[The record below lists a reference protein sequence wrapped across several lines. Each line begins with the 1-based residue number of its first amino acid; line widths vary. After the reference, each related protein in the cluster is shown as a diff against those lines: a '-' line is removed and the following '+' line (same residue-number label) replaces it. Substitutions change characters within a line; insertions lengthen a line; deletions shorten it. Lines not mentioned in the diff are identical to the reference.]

1 MKRSLASSGTLFI
14 ILLLIFP
21 FTAHGQKAIQKNGE
35 EKCGGPIYAIQG
47 VTRRARITLPLDIKI
62 TEDARAHSVHGRIVV
77 EAVLCRT
84 GRITDVRVI
93 ESLPYG
99 MTENA
104 LEAVRRLTFLPAEMN
119 WHTVSQRQR
128 FEFHI
133 NDNSDIREVAP
144 GEAAGRLVES
154 VSVMGNRRLSQEE
167 IFRWVQTRPG
177 EPYSQ
182 DQLTKDLNA
191 VLATG
196 YFDKTRTRVT
206 IEDGVRGGIAVTFE
220 VMELP
225 LVSEVKFEGLKVLSE
240 AAIWDAFL
248 KENIDVRKGSTY
260 DPAKVRSAVRVIRN
274 LLQSKGQENA
284 SVEVRT
290 ENITATAAALTFVIR

>member
-1 MKRSLASSGTLFI
+1 MKRSYASSSKLFI

-21 FTAHGQKAIQKNGE
+21 LAANAQKAIQKNSE
-35 EKCGGPIYAIQG
+35 EKCAAQVYTTQE
-47 VTRRARITLPLDIKI
+47 VTRRARITQPLEIKI
-62 TEDARAHSVHGRIVV
+62 TEDARAHEVHGRIVV

-84 GRITDVRVI
+84 GRITDLRVT
-93 ESLPYG
+93 EGLPYG
-99 MTENA
+99 MTESA

-119 WHTVSQRQR
+119 WHTVSQRKR

-133 NDNSDIREVAP
+133 NDSDIREVASRDT
-144 GEAAGRLVES
+144 AGRLVES
-154 VSVMGNRRLSQEE
+154 VMVMGNRRLSREE
-167 IFRWVQTRPG
+167 ILLWIHTRPG

-196 YFDKTRTRVT
+196 CFDKTQTRVT
-206 IEDGVRGGIAVTFE
+206 IEDGVRGGVDVNFE

-225 LVSEVKFEGLKVLSE
+225 LISEVKFEGLQVLTE
-240 AAIWDAFL
+240 AAIWDALL
-248 KENIDVRKGSTY
+248 KENIDVRKGATY

-274 LLQSKGQENA
+274 LLESNGQENA
-284 SVEVRT
+284 NVKARFERL
-290 ENITATAAALTFVIR
+290 TATVTVLTFVIR